1 MNWLAGFTVRVA
13 EIEIDTHHIISADSE
28 QRAEWGAQEMG
39 RTWWERPEE
48 EVDGSCWRFPEGEV
62 SYFSLVPL
70 ADVETRILLDLKF
83 LDRWCVTV
91 SQDKPRI
98 CDAYGCHWR
107 DFRR

>member
-1 MNWLAGFTVRVA
+1 MNWLASFTVRVTETENRYA
-13 EIEIDTHHIISADSE
+13 PHYLRR
-28 QRAEWGAQEMG
+28 QRTAG
-39 RTWWERPEE
+39 RTGWEMLEE
-48 EVDGSCWRFPEGEV
+48 EVDGCCWRFPEGEV

-91 SQDKPRI
+91 SQETPQI
-98 CDAYGCHWR
+98 CDVYGGHWS